1 MKHSPSVRSSVAV
14 LAALVAAS
22 FMGCMDFMNMAEPTG
37 RSGTTSVTVRVA
49 GPLGVA
55 SARGGHADIDS
66 VTISVAGNDETGTPQ
81 NPLAQATLTRSTT
94 GAWVGTVAGLTLDTP
109 LTFTAEA
116 RDEDDV
122 VIFRGTHSATLTT
135 AGQSIT
141 IRLTAV
147 DDGVANRFPAVT
159 GITISNVSA
168 GVAANV
174 SITLTGGTTEQIG
187 WELSGGTF
195 TPSSGTATMTA
206 GAGTITSS
214 YTAPT
219 VPGWYTARIAIT
231 NAQGHRAE
239 VDFQIRVQTSA
250 LTADLGPVVQG
261 LTGKRTPAGVRWTA
275 TVSAAGTGLK
285 YAWTFTKSD
294 GITGTFSFTDATT
307 NPTILK
313 GYTQTTAG
321 TLSVTVTDANSLTTT
336 ASLAVPANLF
346 RDLPLM
352 PQKAALI
359 VNEIDYDQPGST
371 DTAEFVEI
379 LNPGTSPVALSGYR
393 IELVNGTND
402 KPYETYEA
410 TGSLAAGGF
419 LVIADQ
425 AVIDADDLPD
435 AATTVALTS
444 AGLQNGPDAVRI
456 VAKTDGRVVD
466 AVHYESAVPGAGEGS
481 PAPADAANAAS
492 KSIGRCPNGLDSN
505 DNAADFRTMTPT
517 PGAAN
522 TCS

>member
-1 MKHSPSVRSSVAV
+1 MKHSPSVRRSVAV

-22 FMGCMDFMNMAEPTG
+22 LMGCMDFMNLAAPDSP
-37 RSGTTSVTVRVA
+37 SGTTSVTVRVA

-55 SARGGHADIDS
+55 SARKGHADIDS
-66 VTISVAGNDETGTPQ
+66 VTVSVSGNDASGTPQ
-81 NPLAQATLTRSTT
+81 DPLAQATLSRSTG
-94 GAWVGTVAGLTLDTP
+94 GAWVGTVSGLTLNTP
-109 LTFTAEA
+109 LAFTAVA

-122 VIFRGTHSATLTT
+122 AIFRGTHSATLTT

-147 DDGVANRFPAVT
+147 DDGVANRFPTVS

-174 SITLTGGTTEQIG
+174 SITVTGGTTEQIG
-187 WELSGGTF
+187 WELSGGAF
-195 TPSSGTATMTA
+195 TPSSGTATLAA
-206 GAGTITSS
+206 GTGTITSS
-214 YTAPT
+214 YAAPT
-219 VPGWYTARIAIT
+219 VPGWYTAQIAIT
-231 NAQGHRAE
+231 NAQGNRAE
-239 VDFQIRVQTSA
+239 VDFQIRVQTSS
-250 LTADLGPVVQG
+250 LTANLGPVVQG
-261 LTGKRTPAGVRWTA
+261 FTGKRTPAGVRWTA
-275 TVSAAGTGLK
+275 AVSAAGTGLT
-285 YAWTFTKSD
+285 YAWSFTKSD
-294 GITGTFSFTDATT
+294 GVTGTFTFTDSAT

-359 VNEIDYDQPGST
+359 VNEIDYDQAGST
-371 DTAEFVEI
+371 DTAEFIEI

-393 IELVNGTND
+393 FELVNGSGD
-402 KPYETYEA
+402 VPYETYEA

-419 LVIADQ
+419 LLIADQ
-425 AVIDADDLPD
+425 AVLDADGLPG
-435 AATTVALTS
+435 AITKVTMKS
-444 AGLQNGPDAVRI
+444 SGIQNGPDAVRI

-466 AVHYESAVPGAGEGS
+466 AVHYESAVAGAGEGS
-481 PAPADAANAAS
+481 PAPADDANAAS
-492 KSIGRCPNGLDSN
+492 KSIGRCPNSFDSD
-505 DNAADFRTMTPT
+505 DNAADFRTMTAT

>member
-1 MKHSPSVRSSVAV
+1 MKHSPSVRRSVAV

-22 FMGCMDFMNMAEPTG
+22 LMGCMDFMNLAAPDG
-37 RSGTTSVTVRVA
+37 PSGTTSVTVRVA

-55 SARGGHADIDS
+55 SARKGHADIDS
-66 VTISVAGNDETGTPQ
+66 VTISVAGNDASGTPQ
-81 NPLAQATLTRSTT
+81 NPLAQATLSRSTG
-94 GAWVGTVAGLTLDTP
+94 GAWVGTVSGLTLNTP
-109 LTFTAEA
+109 LAFTAEA
-116 RDEDDV
+116 RDEGDV

-147 DDGVANRFPAVT
+147 DDGVANRFPTVS

-174 SITLTGGTTEQIG
+174 SITVTGGTTEQIG
-187 WELSGGTF
+187 WELSGGAF
-195 TPSSGTATMTA
+195 TPSSGTATLAA
-206 GAGTITSS
+206 GTGTITSS
-214 YTAPT
+214 YAAPT
-219 VPGWYTARIAIT
+219 VPGWYTAQIAIT
-231 NAQGHRAE
+231 NAQGNRAE
-239 VDFQIRVQTSA
+239 VDFQIRVQTSS
-250 LTADLGPVVQG
+250 LTANLGPVVQG
-261 LTGKRTPAGVRWTA
+261 FTGKRTPAGVRWTA
-275 TVSAAGTGLK
+275 AVSAAGTGLT
-285 YAWTFTKSD
+285 YAWSFTKSD
-294 GITGTFSFTDATT
+294 GITGTFTFTDSAT

-359 VNEIDYDQPGST
+359 VNEIDYDQAGST
-371 DTAEFVEI
+371 DTAEFIEI

-393 IELVNGTND
+393 FELVNGSGD
-402 KPYETYEA
+402 VPYETYEA

-419 LVIADQ
+419 LLIADQ
-425 AVIDADDLPD
+425 AVLAAESLPS
-435 AATTVALTS
+435 ATTKVTMKS
-444 AGLQNGPDAVRI
+444 SGIQNGPDAVRI

-466 AVHYESAVPGAGEGS
+466 AVHYESAVAGAGEGS
-481 PAPADAANAAS
+481 PAPADDANAAS
-492 KSIGRCPNGLDSN
+492 KSIGRCPNSFDSD
-505 DNAADFRTMTPT
+505 DNAADFRTMTAT